1 MSIPQ
6 GPKLHLGCWKQTPDG
21 WINSDGSWNAWI
33 SKHTLLR
40 KIVQFLRLAPRDQA
54 NADWGRNVLVH
65 DVRKPLPFP
74 DNSLSVVYAS
84 HLLEHLHF
92 EEGQRLLKECYRVLL
107 PGGVVR
113 MVVPDLRVIM
123 EDYLAGKKDEAPY
136 GDRVTANAADL
147 VNHRLMY
154 RPIKPATGSLP
165 YRIYSALTDFHS
177 HKYMY
182 DSDSLAYHLQQIGF
196 TEVAIRPY
204 LDSRIP
210 GLEQVE
216 IERRVVLGGIAGE
229 GIKPKG

>member
-1 MSIPQ
+1 MNHTSD
-6 GPKLHLGCWKQTPDG
+6 KLHLGCWKQTPEG

-33 SKHTLLR
+33 SKHTVLR
-40 KIVQFLRLAPRDQA
+40 KIVQLFRLAPKDQA
-54 NADWGRNVLVH
+54 GADWGRNVLVH

-74 DNSLSVVYAS
+74 DGSLRVVYAS

-92 EEGQRLLKECYRVLL
+92 EEGQRLLRECHRVLK

-123 EDYLAGKKDEAPY
+123 RDYLDGKADEAPY
-136 GDRVTANAADL
+136 GDRVTPTAADL

-154 RPIKPATGSLP
+154 RPLAPARGSLP

-177 HKYMY
+177 HKWMY
-182 DSDSLAYHLQQIGF
+182 DSDSLVYHLEQAGF

-204 LDSRIP
+204 LDSRID
-210 GLEQVE
+210 GIEQVE

-229 GIKPKG
+229 GVKPGA